1 MQHAMTLL
9 RASLATGESALP
21 FKRSLVGWILVVL
34 NTLMALTSAN
44 FFLGMLKTD
53 VVGWLM
59 MNTCAPSIA
68 LFVIGFLLGSPAVMV
83 AASAIMFRYG
93 TLGLFVFSWSGG
105 NLVAQAGHIL
115 MTLAVVHVAV
125 DVVRRRR
132 WKALGLGLLLGMAI
146 LIPLTIVQTMWINA
160 HPEMVEKLF
169 SGSLMPPEQ

>member
-1 MQHAMTLL
+1 MQVMTLL
-9 RASLATGESALP
+9 RSSLTTGESALP
-21 FKRSLVGWILVVL
+21 FKRSLAGWILVVL

-53 VVGWLM
+53 VVSWLM

-105 NLVAQAGHIL
+105 NLIAQAGHVL
-115 MTLAVVHVAV
+115 MTLAVIYVVA
-125 DVVRRRR
+125 DVIRNRR
-132 WKALGLGLLLGMAI
+132 WRALGWGVLLGIVI

-160 HPEMVEKLF
+160 NPEIVEKLF
-169 SGSLMPPEQ
+169 SGSLMPGQ